1 MAIVHIPVPEDLSF
15 PSICIP
21 HAKMYSG
28 KGCDMPMTRA
38 FIQTAF
44 GRYGDVAE
52 VVMVIHSA
60 DIQRRVVEKENGHR
74 DRGQYD
80 EYDGGDDGFTRV
92 EEYYRVFIHFKR
104 WHVENGEAR
113 YVRSV
118 LMSNSPNA
126 NIKLSYSGPWY
137 WKFSANR
144 SPHHQSHQ
152 SHQSYQSHQPKIRLQ
167 LE

>member
-1 MAIVHIPVPEDLSF
+1 MAIVPTVPIPDDLSF

-21 HAKMYSG
+21 HAKMYIG
-28 KGCDMPMTRA
+28 KGCDTPMTRA

-44 GRYGDVAE
+44 SRYGDVAE
-52 VVMVIHSA
+52 VVMIIHSA
-60 DIQRRVVEKENGHR
+60 DIQRRVVEKENS
-74 DRGQYD
+74 RGQYED
-80 EYDGGDDGFTRV
+80 DGYGFTRV
-92 EEYYRVFIHFKR
+92 EEYYRVFVHFKR
-104 WHVENGEAR
+104 WHIENGEAR

-144 SPHHQSHQ
+144 SQYQLQQS
-152 SHQSYQSHQPKIRLQ
+152 QSHQPKIRLQ